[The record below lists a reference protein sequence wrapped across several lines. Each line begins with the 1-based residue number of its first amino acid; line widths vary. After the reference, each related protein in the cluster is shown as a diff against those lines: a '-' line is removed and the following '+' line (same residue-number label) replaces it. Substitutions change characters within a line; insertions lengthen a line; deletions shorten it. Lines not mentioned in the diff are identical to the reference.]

1 MHKKQLLTY
10 LKLINTKLG
19 YIQYLTDKAKREK
32 INQIIECQ
40 EGIAM
45 ASEVLNTISK
55 DWEERCYRESILKYE
70 LDIQCKE
77 TRARREGKLEERQEV
92 INLLKSGK
100 PLEQI
105 IQEYEKQ

>member
-1 MHKKQLLTY
+1 MVSETLAGF
-10 LKLINTKLG
+10 TK
-19 YIQYLTDKAKREK
+19 DE
-32 INQIIECQ
+32 IEYYHQ
-40 EGIAM
+40 
-45 ASEVLNTISK
+45 ISK
-55 DWEERCYRESILKYE
+55 EKYE